1 MRISVLAENTAASD
15 KLVAEHGLSL
25 LLETQSAR
33 ILFDAGASSVF
44 AENAAAMGI
53 NLSTVDF
60 TVLSHGHYDH
70 GGGLP
75 RFLELNYH
83 APVWVNPHAFDAHFN
98 ATGKDIGLPA
108 ELKTSGRICT
118 PTAAVQEL
126 APGITLYQASCVPC
140 RYPAAGVGMSAI
152 IGGNRVTD
160 DFRHEQYLLIEEHGK
175 RILISG
181 CSHRGILNLVTHFRP
196 DVLIGGFHLMRS
208 NAETCAQTGKLLA
221 TFPTR
226 YYTGHCTG
234 DTATGILRH
243 HMGRQLHVI
252 STGLVFNL

>member
-1 MRISVLAENTAASD
+1 MNHETKPETPAVPAPRGDAA
-15 KLVAEHGLSL
+15 
-25 LLETQSAR
+25 
-33 ILFDAGASSVF
+33 
-44 AENAAAMGI
+44 
-53 NLSTVDF
+53 
-60 TVLSHGHYDH
+60 H

-75 RFLELNYH
+75 RFLELNNH
-83 APVWVNPHAFDAHFN
+83 APIWVNPHAFDAHFN
-98 ATGKDIGLPA
+98 AQGKDIGLSPA
-108 ELKTSGRICT
+108 LTSCPQLR
-118 PTAAVQEL
+118 TAQHAVQEL

-152 IGGNRVTD
+152 IGGKRVTD

-221 TFPTR
+221 SFPTR

-234 DTATGILRH
+234 DTATEILRH
-243 HMGRQLHVI
+243 HMQDQLQTF
-252 STGLVFNL
+252 STGSVWEV

>member
-75 RFLELNYH
+75 RFLELNDH
-83 APVWVNPHAFDAHFN
+83 APVWVSPHAFDAHFN
-98 ATGKDIGLPA
+98 AQGKDIGLSPA
-108 ELKTSGRICT
+108 LTSCPQLR
-118 PTAAVQEL
+118 TAQHAVQEL

-152 IGGNRVTD
+152 IGGKRVTD

-221 TFPTR
+221 SFPTR

-234 DTATGILRH
+234 DTATEILRH